1 MYLHECNLD
10 SFEASACIE
19 YLACFTCKMLHYI
32 CLCMKNTYIHT
43 YIRTDV
49 HTYRHTYILQKHC
62 ATSGPLLLSA
72 RLLVEPPR
80 YGRFSL
86 AREPTARKGSR
97 QSLGGRKSGTQVPFL
112 PTFPQTPNK
121 HPRAFSLSLSLCLS
135 LSPGH
140 GDGSASSLS
149 LSFLFFFLP
158 GLGVTNDPQAPG
170 PPDHLWFV

>member
-10 SFEASACIE
+10 SFEASACID

-97 QSLGGRKSGTQVPFL
+97 QSHPVVLGGRKSGTQVPFL

-121 HPRAFSLSLSLCLS
+121 HPRAFSLSLSLSLLGMGTGQRPLS
-135 LSPGH
+135 LS
-140 GDGSASSLS
+140 
-149 LSFLFFFLP
+149 LFSFFLSA
-158 GLGVTNDPQAPG
+158 GLRG
-170 PPDHLWFV
+170 HE

>member
-1 MYLHECNLD
+1 MHRIPCLFYMQDAALHMPVYEKY
-10 SFEASACIE
+10 IH
-19 YLACFTCKMLHYI
+19 TC
-32 CLCMKNTYIHT
+32 IHT

-121 HPRAFSLSLSLCLS
+121 HPRAFSLSLSLFLLGMGTGQRPLS
-135 LSPGH
+135 LS
-140 GDGSASSLS
+140 
-149 LSFLFFFLP
+149 LFFFLSA
-158 GLGVTNDPQAPG
+158 GLRG
-170 PPDHLWFV
+170 HE